1 MYTGKFGYNFYDSK
15 LNIPIEKLNEQFEFI
30 IKGENQQIKTG
41 NIYLLKNG
49 MIGIIKKYYSNSRI
63 GIIYD
68 ECSEEIEDYIRV
80 EDIDKLLKEGEK

>member
-1 MYTGKFGYNFYDSK
+1 
-15 LNIPIEKLNEQFEFI
+15 
-30 IKGENQQIKTG
+30 
-41 NIYLLKNG
+41 